1 MRRLPCRQQPQL
13 LKAGEVRPSDNVAG
27 EEPSS
32 WMRSDVRRMSA
43 RWPDLG
49 LGDTSDQLDAGEEQA
64 WTTTEPLSVRRP
76 FAQLYHRCF
85 LSVPPGPKEGPP
97 FASAKGSSSCGR
109 APSAADGAAVVWRS
123 AQNGRGRLSADGA
136 EDDTAYS
143 PLISGQHARQ

>member
-13 LKAGEVRPSDNVAG
+13 PEAGEARPSDNVAG

-32 WMRSDVRRMSA
+32 WMRSDVRRKSA

-49 LGDTSDQLDAGEEQA
+49 LGDTSDQLDVGEGQA
-64 WTTTEPLSVRRP
+64 WTTTVFARRS
-76 FAQLYHRCF
+76 FAQLYHCCF
-85 LSVPPGPKEGPP
+85 LSVRPGPKEGPP
-97 FASAKGSSSCGR
+97 FASATGSSSCGR

-143 PLISGQHARQ
+143 PLSSGQHARQ